1 MINFKVE
8 EKPKMKIV
16 DLRALQKFMLMLSLD
31 KIISHIILGAFHII
45 FRNKKILHD
54 IRQNNGR
61 KSKSIFTN
69 YQLPI

>member
-1 MINFKVE
+1 MINFQVE
-8 EKPKMKIV
+8 KEPKMKIV

-31 KIISHIILGAFHII
+31 KIIFHIVLGEFHI
-45 FRNKKILHD
+45 TSRNKRILHD

-69 YQLPI
+69 YLLPI